1 MKLLY
6 HEERNTLSSAIYSPV
21 TVYFG
26 SCEINL
32 HLEIKLKVMATLN
45 ILRKIISRMSGFGFV
60 LLLGVTPRYQD
71 TVFMCVGMID
81 LSFTCILNIQ
91 QVYAVMQVK
100 SILEVRS
107 IS

>member
-6 HEERNTLSSAIYSPV
+6 HEERNTLSSAIFSPV

-32 HLEIKLKVMATLN
+32 HLEIKLKVMATLRN
-45 ILRKIISRMSGFGFV
+45 ITSRMSGFGFV
-60 LLLGVTPRYQD
+60 LLPGVTPRYQD